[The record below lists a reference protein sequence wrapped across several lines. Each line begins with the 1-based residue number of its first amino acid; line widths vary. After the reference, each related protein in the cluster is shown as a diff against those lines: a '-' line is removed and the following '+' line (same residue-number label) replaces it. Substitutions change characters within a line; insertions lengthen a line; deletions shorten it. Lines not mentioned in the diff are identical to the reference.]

1 MVTPVDLSIWLRD
14 QAWPLAIIVGIVL
27 FTYIALRMAARNRRT
42 SLARERADVTNESFT
57 EYLAQFG
64 FDATIASST
73 YRYLQEV
80 QHVRFPIL
88 ASDNLDEDLGLGLDE
103 VDQSVRELTAA
114 LDRELLPGMHHR
126 QPITVEDLV
135 RVIQASPRTLANN
148 RSSAA

>member
-1 MVTPVDLSIWLRD
+1 MVTPVDLSIWLRE
-14 QAWPLAIIVGIVL
+14 QAWPLAIIAGIVL
-27 FTYIALRMAARNRRT
+27 FTYISLRVSAHNRRT
-42 SLARERADVTNESFT
+42 ALARERAEVTNETFT

-64 FDATIASST
+64 FDPTIASST

-80 QHVRFPIL
+80 QNVRFPIL

-114 LDRELLPGMHHR
+114 LDRELLPGLHQR

-135 RVIQASPRTLANN
+135 RVIQASPRIVSNS